1 MIDQI
6 RSCPTTSL
14 TSLFKKKKNK
24 FPAIFLL
31 YMYCTLCVGKKRQ
44 NNRTPDK
51 QEINLWF
58 VVYLIYYMAKAM

>member
-14 TSLFKKKKNK
+14 TSLFKKKEQIFRYFSFIHVLYAMCWEKKTNNK
-24 FPAIFLL
+24 
-31 YMYCTLCVGKKRQ
+31 
-44 NNRTPDK
+44 TPDK

-58 VVYLIYYMAKAM
+58 VVYLMHYKAKAM

>member
-14 TSLFKKKKNK
+14 TSLFKKKEQ
-24 FPAIFLL
+24 IFRHFYFIHVL
-31 YMYCTLCVGKKRQ
+31 YAMCGKKRQ
-44 NNRTPDK
+44 NNRTLDK

-58 VVYLIYYMAKAM
+58 VVYLMHYKAKAM